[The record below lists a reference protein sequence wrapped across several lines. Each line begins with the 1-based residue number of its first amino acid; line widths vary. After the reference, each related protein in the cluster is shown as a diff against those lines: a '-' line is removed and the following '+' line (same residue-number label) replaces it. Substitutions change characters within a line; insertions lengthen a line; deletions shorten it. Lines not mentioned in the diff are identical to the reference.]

1 MKSKFDSGLLV
12 IPGERISK
20 IELECKHQKGLFY
33 VVPSDKSWVCSNNY
47 LATHA
52 IAGFMGD
59 LVDLKSNQI
68 EALMQ
73 KWGIYFRKLPLDV
86 SVVDAI

>member
-1 MKSKFDSGLLV
+1 MKSKCDSGLLV

-20 IELECKHQKGLFY
+20 IKLECQHQKGLFY
-33 VVPSDKSWVCSNNY
+33 VVPSDKNWVCSNNY

-59 LVDLKSNQI
+59 LVDLESDQI
-68 EALMQ
+68 KALMQ

-86 SVVDAI
+86 SNIDAI